1 MIGQDKVQALEQAI
15 IGIAQ
20 QEAQVI
26 LDEAKAKADSI
37 RKQAQSDADI
47 ENNRIR
53 QEAQQTAARRMD
65 QAIAKAQLEAQ
76 MLKLQRREQL
86 LTRTFD
92 RVREQL
98 ATIPQRPDYALIVRR
113 LISEA
118 ATYLGDDAFVIHA
131 DAVTNEVMD
140 DASLEDLGQTLNVH
154 LERGAQLETGTG
166 IVLSTSNGHR
176 RYDNTLETRLTRI
189 QDDVRTTVFHLLAG
203 DLQ

>member
-20 QEAQVI
+20 QEAQAI

-37 RKQAQSDADI
+37 RKQAQSAADI
-47 ENNRIR
+47 ENDHIR

-92 RVREQL
+92 RVRAQL
-98 ATIPQRPDYALIVRR
+98 AIIPQRPDYALIVRR

-118 ATYLGDDAFVIHA
+118 ATFLGDETFVIHA
-131 DAVTNEVMD
+131 DAATNQMID
-140 DASLEDLGQTLNVH
+140 DAFLEDLAQTLNVH
-154 LERGAQLETGTG
+154 LECGTPLETGTG
-166 IVLSTSNGHR
+166 IILNTSNGHR
-176 RYDNTLETRLTRI
+176 RYDNTLETRLARV
-189 QDDVRTTVFHLLAG
+189 QNDVRATVYHILAG
-203 DLQ
+203 DA